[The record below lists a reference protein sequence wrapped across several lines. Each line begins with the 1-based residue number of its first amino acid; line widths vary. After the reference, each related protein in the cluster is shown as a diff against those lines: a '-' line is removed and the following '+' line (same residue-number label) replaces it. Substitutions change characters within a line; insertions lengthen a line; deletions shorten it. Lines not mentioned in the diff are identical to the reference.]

1 MATKIIMFFI
11 DFDTFNKHHAIP
23 TLTVSKGCPTT
34 REASPPIPPASKFAP
49 GDARSLSRVVLW
61 DELGGDAV
69 VVLVADDDLEGD
81 TVLLLSLVGLVA

>member
-1 MATKIIMFFI
+1 MINFFI
-11 DFDTFNKHHAIP
+11 NFDTFNKHHAIP

-69 VVLVADDDLEGD
+69 VVLVADADLEGD
-81 TVLLLSLVGLVA
+81 TALLLSLVGLVA